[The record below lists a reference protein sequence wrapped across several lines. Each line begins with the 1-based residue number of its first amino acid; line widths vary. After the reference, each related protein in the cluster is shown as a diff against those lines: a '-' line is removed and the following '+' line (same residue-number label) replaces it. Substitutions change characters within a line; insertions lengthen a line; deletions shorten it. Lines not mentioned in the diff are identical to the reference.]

1 MESESNLQSMTDLL
15 GNTRYLSPKSGTPI
29 SERAGIVKYFADT
42 FGLNGKR
49 LAIKMSH
56 IKNIDDLY
64 YLQSDTKDIIKRKGL
79 TAARKAMYARIRT
92 NEINNEN
99 IK

>member
-15 GNTRYLSPKSGTPI
+15 GNTRYLSPKRGTPI

-56 IKNIDDLY
+56 LKDLGDLY
-64 YLQSDTKDIIKRKGL
+64 FLKSEITDTINRRGL
-79 TAARKAMYARIRT
+79 VAGRKAFYYKIRT
-92 NEINNEN
+92 EKI
-99 IK
+99 